1 MSRMSDE
8 QLAVPEVAA
17 RLGLAV
23 ATVRAYRLE
32 GRLPEPDGM
41 VGRTPWW
48 RPETIDAWQ
57 AARPGRG
64 RAGIPRK
71 PR

>member
-8 QLAVPEVAA
+8 QLTVPEVAA

-23 ATVRAYRLE
+23 ATVRAYRAQK
-32 GRLPEPDGM
+32 RLPAPDGM

-48 RPETIDAWQ
+48 RPETIDEWQ

-71 PR
+71 QK

>member
-8 QLAVPEVAA
+8 QLTVPEVAA

-23 ATVRAYRLE
+23 ATVRAYRAQK
-32 GRLPEPDGM
+32 RLPAPDGR

-48 RPETIDAWQ
+48 WATTIDVWQ
-57 AARPGRG
+57 ANRPGRG

-71 PR
+71 K

>member
-8 QLAVPEVAA
+8 QLTVPEVAA

-23 ATVRAYRLE
+23 ATVRAYRAQK
-32 GRLPEPDGM
+32 RLPAPDGM

-48 RPETIDAWQ
+48 WATTIDVWQ

-71 PR
+71 K